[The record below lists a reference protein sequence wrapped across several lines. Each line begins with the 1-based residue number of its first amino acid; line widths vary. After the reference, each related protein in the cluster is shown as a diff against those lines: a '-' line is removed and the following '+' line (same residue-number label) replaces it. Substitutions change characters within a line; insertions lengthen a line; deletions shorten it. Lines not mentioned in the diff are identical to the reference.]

1 MTIFK
6 KAEIFP
12 TFFLPQGFGKLRS
25 HFFPQ
30 GLGKLSSFYLGF
42 LGFGLEIIFDI
53 LFIGKVKLKEYNN
66 LKQRTNELVYF
77 LWKGRFS
84 LRSGQFYYK
93 LSFTSGGLRD
103 HGDGE
108 FLENHNLRNENF
120 ISHTDIGFIGKAQAT
135 KTGYLFPVFLPGPGS
150 TY

>member
-6 KAEIFP
+6 KAEISRSPIFP

-30 GLGKLSSFYLGF
+30 GLGKLSSFHLGF

-93 LSFTSGGLRD
+93 LSFT
-103 HGDGE
+103 
-108 FLENHNLRNENF
+108 
-120 ISHTDIGFIGKAQAT
+120 
-135 KTGYLFPVFLPGPGS
+135 
-150 TY
+150 

>member
-6 KAEIFP
+6 KAEKSRGPIFP
-12 TFFLPQGFGKLRS
+12 TFFLPQGFGKL
-25 HFFPQ
+25 
-30 GLGKLSSFYLGF
+30 SSFHLGF

-93 LSFTSGGLRD
+93 LSFT
-103 HGDGE
+103 
-108 FLENHNLRNENF
+108 
-120 ISHTDIGFIGKAQAT
+120 
-135 KTGYLFPVFLPGPGS
+135 
-150 TY
+150 